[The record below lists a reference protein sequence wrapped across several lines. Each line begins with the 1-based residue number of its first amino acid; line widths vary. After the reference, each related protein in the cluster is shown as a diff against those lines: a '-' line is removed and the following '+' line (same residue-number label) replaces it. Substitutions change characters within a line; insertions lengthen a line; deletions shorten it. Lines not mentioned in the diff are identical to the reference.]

1 MNDRFLRA
9 CRREPVDR
17 TPIWFMRQAGRSQ
30 PEYRALR
37 DRYSLIELVRNP
49 ELGAEVTL
57 RPVHELGVDAAVLF
71 ADITLP
77 LLSMGVDFELADG
90 GPRIHHPLRS
100 DDDVAGMRSFE
111 VDETI
116 AAVLDT
122 IRMIRSHSPVPLIGF
137 AGAPFTMASYL
148 VEGGPSKDFLHTKM
162 MMYRLPRAW
171 QALMDV
177 LTDMTIRYLRA
188 QVDAGVHAWQLFDS
202 WAGCLSPMDY
212 RRFVFPYTRRIFDA
226 LRSAGVPAIH
236 FGTGTAGLLGLMAGA
251 GGDVISVDWR
261 IDLDRAWEAI
271 GYDRGIQG
279 NLEPAVLLAPSEVIR
294 EKTTDVLRRAGGRPG
309 HIFNLGHGVLPDT
322 SRERLKEIVGI
333 VHSHGVEVLGAMRVE
348 S

>member
-9 CRREPVDR
+9 CRHEPVDR
-17 TPIWFMRQAGRSQ
+17 TPVWFMRQAGRSQ

-37 DRYSLIELVRNP
+37 ERFSLIDIVRNP
-49 ELGAEVTL
+49 ELGTEVTL

-90 GPRIHHPLRS
+90 GPRIHHPIRS
-100 DDDVAGMRSFE
+100 DDDVARVRRFE

-148 VEGGPSKDFLHTKM
+148 IEGGPSKDYLNTKM
-162 MMYRLPRAW
+162 MMHRQPRTW
-171 QALMDV
+171 QELMDV

-188 QVDAGVHAWQLFDS
+188 QIDAGVQALQLFDS
-202 WAGCLSPMDY
+202 WAGCLSPADY
-212 RRFVFPYTRRIFDA
+212 RRFVLPYTRRIFDA
-226 LRSAGVPAIH
+226 LRAAAVPSIH
-236 FGTGTAGLLGLMAGA
+236 FGTGTAGLLALMAEA

-261 IDLDRAWEAI
+261 IDLDRAWDAI
-271 GYDRGIQG
+271 GYDRAIQG
-279 NLEPAVLLAPSEVIR
+279 NLEPALLLALSDVIYER
-294 EKTTDVLRRAGGRPG
+294 TIDVLRRAGGRSG
-309 HIFNLGHGVLPDT
+309 HIFNLGHGVLPET
-322 SRERLKEIVGI
+322 PRERLRDVVDI
-333 VHSHGVEVLGAMRVE
+333 VHSFVLEPERAR

>member
-9 CRREPVDR
+9 CRHEPVDR
-17 TPIWFMRQAGRSQ
+17 TPVWFMRQAGRSQ

-37 DRYSLIELVRNP
+37 ERFSLIDIVRNP
-49 ELGAEVTL
+49 ELGTEVTL

-90 GPRIHHPLRS
+90 GPRIHHPIRS
-100 DDDVAGMRSFE
+100 DDDVARVRRFE

-148 VEGGPSKDFLHTKM
+148 IEGGPSKDYLNTKM
-162 MMYRLPRAW
+162 MMHRQPRTW
-171 QALMDV
+171 QELMDV

-188 QVDAGVHAWQLFDS
+188 QIDAGVQALQLFDS
-202 WAGCLSPMDY
+202 WAGCLSPADY
-212 RRFVFPYTRRIFDA
+212 RRFVLPYTRRIFDA
-226 LRSAGVPAIH
+226 LRAAAVPSIH
-236 FGTGTAGLLGLMAGA
+236 FGTGTAGLLALMAEA

-261 IDLDRAWEAI
+261 IDLDRAWDAI
-271 GYDRGIQG
+271 GYDRAIQG
-279 NLEPAVLLAPSEVIR
+279 NLEPALLLALSDVIYER
-294 EKTTDVLRRAGGRPG
+294 TIDVLRRAGGRSG
-309 HIFNLGHGVLPDT
+309 HIFNLGHGVLPET
-322 SRERLKEIVGI
+322 PRERLREVVDI
-333 VHSHGVEVLGAMRVE
+333 VHSFVLEPERAR